1 MFSGVLR
8 VFSGFFG
15 LLGISLG
22 IYEMLKGEV
31 AGAYDFGGG
40 IIWGILFLAVTA
52 YINKQNEIKQIEYQG
67 QQYQQ

>member
-22 IYEMLKGEV
+22 IYEMFKGET

-52 YINKQNEIKQIEYQG
+52 YINKKNESNPIEYQE
-67 QQYQQ
+67 QYQK

>member
-1 MFSGVLR
+1 
-8 VFSGFFG
+8 
-15 LLGISLG
+15 
-22 IYEMLKGEV
+22 MLKGEV